1 MVLEEDMQR
10 DVKAGFDG
18 AIGGAAGT
26 ILMSLVMLGAK
37 KAGIMGQLPPERI
50 TEAALEATGE
60 AQASKETVDALTVI
74 AHFGYGIGAGTLF
87 GIAVRRLRPSLDLGL
102 LGVIYGTLIWFV
114 SYKGWVPALGI
125 MPPPE
130 RDRPYR
136 PESMLV
142 AHWVYGWTLGKV
154 LAQRSSHARRWLRG

>member
-1 MVLEEDMQR
+1 MQP
-10 DVKAGFDG
+10 DVRAGIDG
-18 AIGGAAGT
+18 VIGGTAGT
-26 ILMSLVMLGAK
+26 ALMSLMMLAAQ
-37 KAGIMGQLPPERI
+37 KAGLMGKLPPKRI

-60 AQASKETVDALTVI
+60 NQASEEAVDVLTFI

-87 GIAVRRLRPSLDLGL
+87 GIAMRRLRPSLNRGL
-102 LGVIYGTLIWFV
+102 LGVIYGSLIWFV

-154 LAQRSSHARRWLRG
+154 ISRRSV

>member
-1 MVLEEDMQR
+1 MQR
-10 DVKAGFDG
+10 DIKAGING
-18 AIGGAAGT
+18 AIGGVAGT

-37 KAGIMGQLPPERI
+37 KAGLMGQLPPERI

-60 AQASKETVDALTVI
+60 VQARKETVDVLTVI
-74 AHFGYGIGAGTLF
+74 AHFGYGIGAGMLF
-87 GIAVRRLRPSLDLGL
+87 GIAVRRLRPSLDRGL
-102 LGVIYGTLIWFV
+102 LGVLYGTLIWFV

-125 MPPPE
+125 LPPPE

-154 LAQRSSHARRWLRG
+154 LARRSSHTRRRPRG

>member
-1 MVLEEDMQR
+1 MQP
-10 DVKAGFDG
+10 DVRAAIDG
-18 AIGGAAGT
+18 AEGGAAGT
-26 ILMSLVMLGAK
+26 LLMSLVMLGAK
-37 KAGIMGQLPPERI
+37 KAGLMGKLPPKRI
-50 TEAALEATGE
+50 TEAALQAAGE
-60 AQASKETVDALTVI
+60 TQTNNETVDVLTTI
-74 AHFGYGIGAGTLF
+74 AHFGYGIGAGVLF
-87 GIAVRRLRPSLDLGL
+87 GVVVQRLRPSLDRGL
-102 LGVIYGTLIWFV
+102 LGVIYGSLIWFV

-154 LAQRSSHARRWLRG
+154 FALRSH

>member
-1 MVLEEDMQR
+1 MRR
-10 DVKAGFDG
+10 DIRAAGIDG
-18 AIGGAAGT
+18 AIGGTAGT
-26 ILMSLVMLGAK
+26 ALMSLMMLAAK
-37 KAGIMGQLPPERI
+37 SAGLMGKLPPKRI
-50 TEAALEATGE
+50 TEAALEAAGE
-60 AQASKETVDALTVI
+60 NQASEETVDVLTII

-87 GIAVRRLRPSLDLGL
+87 GIAMRRLRSSLNRGL
-102 LGVIYGTLIWFV
+102 LGVIYGSLIWFV

-154 LAQRSSHARRWLRG
+154 ISRRSV

>member
-1 MVLEEDMQR
+1 
-10 DVKAGFDG
+10 
-18 AIGGAAGT
+18 
-26 ILMSLVMLGAK
+26 MSLVMLGAK
-37 KAGIMGQLPPERI
+37 KAGLMGQLPPKRI

-60 AQASKETVDALTVI
+60 AQVSQGTVDALTVI

-87 GIAVRRLRPSLDLGL
+87 GVTERRLRPSLDRGV
-102 LGVIYGTLIWFV
+102 LGVLYGTLIWFV

-136 PESMLV
+136 PESML
-142 AHWVYGWTLGKV
+142 
-154 LAQRSSHARRWLRG
+154 